1 MPLFKLSA
9 KRKLDN
15 HGGIM
20 AFILVGK
27 PCSQFGSF
35 GSDLPGWAS
44 HDPVLTRIKDFP
56 HGFGNI

>member
-1 MPLFKLSA
+1 
-9 KRKLDN
+9 
-15 HGGIM
+15 M

-56 HGFGNI
+56 HGLGNI